1 MPAPTM
7 ENTEPGGAT
16 VMGPRVVFAT
26 FKIVN
31 GAKTSLPSNTEAG
44 LSRNE
49 PSASPFRERVSI
61 VFKVCEGA
69 PMLADR
75 VLVHGPGPGGAQVIL
90 KKVHDTFAAMRAQ
103 LPSF

>member
-31 GAKTSLPSNTEAG
+31 GAKTSLPSNTERGSAAT
-44 LSRNE
+44 SRA
-49 PSASPFRERVSI
+49 PARFASE
-61 VFKVCEGA
+61 
-69 PMLADR
+69 
-75 VLVHGPGPGGAQVIL
+75 
-90 KKVHDTFAAMRAQ
+90 
-103 LPSF
+103 